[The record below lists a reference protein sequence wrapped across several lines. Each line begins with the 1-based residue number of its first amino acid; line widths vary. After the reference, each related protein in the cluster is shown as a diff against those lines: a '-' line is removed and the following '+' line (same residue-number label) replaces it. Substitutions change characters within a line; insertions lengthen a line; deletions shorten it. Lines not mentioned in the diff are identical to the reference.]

1 MLAPG
6 RVLIVED
13 DVDLAQAIARSV
25 RSLDPAAGIAE
36 TLGQAM
42 RMLTPVPH
50 LIVCDVRL
58 PDGSGVE
65 LAEAAAR
72 LRPLPAVIA
81 ISGAATAEEAFALA
95 RHGVRGYLQK
105 PLSLPGLRQTIERVL
120 AEPLPLEPVVAS
132 LVGFREIQDVQSDV
146 RQIMVEQ
153 ALAMASG
160 DRSQAASLLDAARA
174 RLRIV
179 APRERG

>member
-1 MLAPG
+1 MPAPR

-25 RSLDPAAGIAE
+25 RALDPEAGIAQ
-36 TLGQAM
+36 TLAQAL

-58 PDGSGVE
+58 PDGSGVAV
-65 LAEAAAR
+65 AEAAAQ
-72 LRPLPAVIA
+72 LRPFPAVVA

-105 PLSLPGLRQTIERVL
+105 PLSLPDLRQTIERVL
-120 AEPLPLEPVVAS
+120 AEPLPFEPVVAT
-132 LVGFREIQDVQSDV
+132 LVGHREIQDVQGDV
-146 RQIMVEQ
+146 RRIMVEQ
-153 ALAMASG
+153 ALAMAGG
-160 DRSQAASLLDAARA
+160 DRADAASLLEAARTHI
-174 RLRIV
+174 RIV
-179 APRERG
+179 ATRDRG